1 MQYNHIKYLKKPH
14 FKDNCLQ
21 FFAFNFFPLKK
32 MTLANNC
39 WQCLEQNKIKQVCQK
54 NVVRFF
60 Q

>member
-1 MQYNHIKYLKKPH
+1 
-14 FKDNCLQ
+14 
-21 FFAFNFFPLKK
+21 

-60 Q
+60 KWRIGEFGKYQRGILGPSSPNSV